1 MLGIIPGD
9 RVKNELGINTTND
22 ENEDNAQMLKSSN
35 QNTSKSESMTGNSS
49 TKASFIKRFSSFRR
63 SQDKKKHTNSNYN
76 RSPSLS
82 KSNSNKKSSINYA
95 INKLP
100 AKYIQTTDV
109 KKETLNPIWNQKF
122 KLYDLYLFFLCL
134 NLSYFPF

>member
-1 MLGIIPGD
+1 MLGIIPGY

-35 QNTSKSESMTGNSS
+35 QNASKSEAMTGNSS

-63 SQDKKKHTNSNYN
+63 SQDKKKQTNSNTNYN

-82 KSNSNKKSSINYA
+82 KSNSNKKSPINYA

-122 KLYDLYLFFLCL
+122 KLYDFNFFFCF
-134 NLSYFPF
+134 YIKP